1 LESVHLLDI
10 EILKIEGKNMKAII
24 TTSANPFHY
33 GHLDIFNKAKKIFE
47 DVRVIVAQNSE
58 KAENKSIEHHLRA
71 YNIPFT
77 IIHDKTVA
85 DYCNENDVKY
95 IVRGIRNGVDAEYE
109 LKLDFA
115 NREINPNIQ
124 TLFIPTTDVYSNISS
139 STIRELLKYQKYDI
153 VKKYMDGEAM
163 RRYIY
168 GHKYDVYF
176 GRSCVGK
183 TTYLNNNNIKSI
195 NIDTY
200 LWDVANKIH
209 GEYQTNKFKEDSR
222 HLIYS
227 DQFTPE
233 EKLKILHNQ
242 DSCFFTNKFWETFFM
257 QIPSGYTLDWAAV
270 GMYWFVIPE
279 EYRAQMK
286 FIEIDCPE
294 KDREERIIFKGF
306 EDKIYFLDSIYIKP
320 PIIDKKIMLAN

>member
-1 LESVHLLDI
+1 
-10 EILKIEGKNMKAII
+10 MKAII

-33 GHLDIFNKAKKIFE
+33 GHLDIFNKAKEIFE

-124 TLFIPTTDVYSNISS
+124 TLFLPTSDVYSNISS

-168 GHKYDVYF
+168 GHTYDVYF

-183 TTYLNNNNIKSI
+183 STALKNATALA
-195 NIDTY
+195 IDIDKY
-200 LWDVANKIH
+200 FWKIAKIVH
-209 GEYQTNKFKEDSR
+209 GEEKANAFKEESKKIVYSTDILNSFVKRFKLISNDS
-222 HLIYS
+222 
-227 DQFTPE
+227 
-233 EKLKILHNQ
+233 
-242 DSCFFTNKFWETFFM
+242 FFTKEFWKSFFAGLYLEASEK
-257 QIPSGYTLDWAAV
+257 QLNAHALDWAAV

-294 KDREERIIFKGF
+294 KDREKRIISKGF

>member
-1 LESVHLLDI
+1 
-10 EILKIEGKNMKAII
+10 MKAII

-33 GHLDIFNKAKKIFE
+33 GHLDLFNKAKKIFE

-58 KAENKSIEHHLRA
+58 KTENKSIEHHLRA

-95 IVRGIRNGVDAEYE
+95 IIRGIRNGVDAEYE

-115 NREINPNIQ
+115 NREINHNVQ

-153 VKKYMDGEAM
+153 VKKYMDEEAM

-183 TTYLNNNNIKSI
+183 STYLRKIYGDAIVNIDEYFWKIAKAVHGEEKANAFKEESKKIVYSPDILNSSTKRFGLISNNN
-195 NIDTY
+195 
-200 LWDVANKIH
+200 
-209 GEYQTNKFKEDSR
+209 
-222 HLIYS
+222 
-227 DQFTPE
+227 
-233 EKLKILHNQ
+233 
-242 DSCFFTNKFWETFFM
+242 FFTKEFWKSFFAGLYLEASEK
-257 QIPSGYTLDWAAV
+257 QLNAHALDWAAV
-270 GMYWFVIPE
+270 GMYWYIIPE

-286 FIEIDCPE
+286 FIEMDCPE
-294 KDREERIIFKGF
+294 KDREKQIISKGF
-306 EDKIYFLDSIYIKP
+306 EDKVYFLDSIYIKP
-320 PIIDKKIMLAN
+320 PIIDKKIMLVN